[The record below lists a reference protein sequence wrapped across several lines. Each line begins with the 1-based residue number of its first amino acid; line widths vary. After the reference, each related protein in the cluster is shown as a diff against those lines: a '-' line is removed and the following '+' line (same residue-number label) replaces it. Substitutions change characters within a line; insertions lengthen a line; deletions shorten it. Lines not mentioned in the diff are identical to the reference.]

1 MTQSLVVMTT
11 EDDTVSCGY
20 DSGEMGLKWVGADAY
35 GHNVSLPTVVPGAS
49 VLRVTGSG
57 IVAGTDQK

>member
-1 MTQSLVVMTT
+1 MTT
-11 EDDTVSCGY
+11 EDDTESCGC
-20 DSGEMGLKWVGADAY
+20 DSDKMGLKWAGADAY

-49 VLRVTGSG
+49 VLRITGSG

>member
-1 MTQSLVVMTT
+1 MTT
-11 EDDTVSCGY
+11 EDDTESCGY